1 MTPGSPRQ
9 ARIKLYHKK
18 EDMKTMKM
26 VSVMG
31 STGAIC
37 LNHVTYIQNYV
48 HRNTIQGI
56 SSMHQTWSLTIKIL
70 YGLVPY
76 LRRQIDINRKDGHES
91 VVTDESSEST
101 KNYNGD
107 SDKTQLE

>member
-1 MTPGSPRQ
+1 
-9 ARIKLYHKK
+9 
-18 EDMKTMKM
+18 
-26 VSVMG
+26 
-31 STGAIC
+31 
-37 LNHVTYIQNYV
+37 
-48 HRNTIQGI
+48 
-56 SSMHQTWSLTIKIL
+56 MHQTWSLTIKIL